1 MPTSVIVPV
10 LNEEKHLESL
20 LQTLYGTE
28 TIIVDGGSTDRSTSL
43 AQKFNVTF
51 LSSAKGRAQ
60 QMNTASK
67 QASGEVLIFLH
78 ADTRLPI
85 GWREMMADFSNSNNA
100 WGRFDVK
107 FDQQSAA
114 LWIIAKM
121 MNWRSRIS
129 GICTGD
135 QAIFIRREVFERI
148 NGFADIP
155 LMEDIEISR
164 RLRMISKPYCV
175 TCEVV
180 TSGRRWRE
188 NGVLRTVLLMW
199 WLRLQ
204 YFWGVSPEKLV
215 KRYYS

>member
-1 MPTSVIVPV
+1 
-10 LNEEKHLESL
+10 
-20 LQTLYGTE
+20 
-28 TIIVDGGSTDRSTSL
+28 
-43 AQKFNVTF
+43 
-51 LSSAKGRAQ
+51 
-60 QMNTASK
+60 MNTGSK

-78 ADTRLPI
+78 ADTRLPF
-85 GWREMMADFSNSNNA
+85 GWREMIAEFSNSNNV
-100 WGRFDVK
+100 WGRFDIK
-107 FDQQSAA
+107 FNQQSAA
-114 LWIIAKM
+114 LSVIAKM

-175 TCEVV
+175 NYEVV

-204 YFWGVSPEKLV
+204 YFLGVSPEKLV

>member
-20 LQTLYGTE
+20 LQTLCGTE
-28 TIIVDGGSTDRSTSL
+28 TIIVDGGSTDRSTRL
-43 AQKFNVTF
+43 ARKFNVTF
-51 LSSAKGRAQ
+51 LSSAKGRAH
-60 QMNTASK
+60 QMNTGSK

-78 ADTRLPI
+78 ADTRLPF
-85 GWREMMADFSNSNNA
+85 GWREMIAEFSNSNNV
-100 WGRFDVK
+100 WGRFDIK

-114 LWIIAKM
+114 LSVIAKM

-175 TCEVV
+175 SYEVV

-188 NGVLRTVLLMW
+188 NGVLRTVFLMW

-215 KRYYS
+215 KRYYL